1 MTEVDA
7 QPSVDF
13 THVGPGTLA
22 GRYLRMFW
30 QPIYRS
36 QDLPPGRAVPVR
48 IAGENLTVYRG
59 EGRAVHVVALRCA
72 HRGTQLSVGWVEE
85 DCIRCRYHGWKFDG
99 SGQCVEQPGEDPSFA
114 ERIRI
119 RGYPAEEYLGLIFA
133 YLGEGEAPPLR
144 RHPDF
149 DVAGVLETCVPEYWP
164 CNYFNRLDNAGDVG
178 HVPFAHREAVRRI
191 GRGDRMAVRE
201 VHAEETEY
209 GVRSWS
215 VVPGRPNECTH
226 FHMRNTNQITANTRV
241 EGSLEDAQTLRGNRI
256 SWRVPV
262 DDDNTVSFS
271 VDLLYLEGAEAE
283 AYRQRR
289 RETETLGADAP
300 PPQMGDA
307 ILAGRVREED
317 LDARLS
323 TATLFSVQD
332 YVTQV
337 GQAIAD
343 RTQDRLG
350 KNDVGLALM
359 RKLWERELRALE
371 EGRPLTE
378 WRTRPGLAAMSNP
391 LAAEFAA
398 GAGKA

>member
-1 MTEVDA
+1 
-7 QPSVDF
+7 
-13 THVGPGTLA
+13 
-22 GRYLRMFW
+22 
-30 QPIYRS
+30 
-36 QDLPPGRAVPVR
+36 
-48 IAGENLTVYRG
+48 
-59 EGRAVHVVALRCA
+59 
-72 HRGTQLSVGWVEE
+72 
-85 DCIRCRYHGWKFDG
+85 
-99 SGQCVEQPGEDPSFA
+99 
-114 ERIRI
+114 
-119 RGYPAEEYLGLIFA
+119 
-133 YLGEGEAPPLR
+133 
-144 RHPDF
+144 
-149 DVAGVLETCVPEYWP
+149 VPEYWP
-164 CNYFNRLDNAGDVG
+164 CNYFNRLDNACDVG
-178 HVPFAHREAVRRI
+178 HVPFTHREAVRRI

-215 VVPGRPNECTH
+215 AVPGRPNEYTH
-226 FHMRNTNQITANTRV
+226 FHMPNTNQITANTRV
-241 EGSLEDAQTLRGNRI
+241 EGSLEDARTLRGDRI

-289 RETETLGADAP
+289 RETEQIATNAP

-323 TATLFSVQD
+323 TATLFSVED

-378 WRTRPGLAAMSNP
+378 WHTRPGLAAMSNP

-398 GAGKA
+398 RAGRA